1 MKLHGEE
8 LDITTVAELVRSRA
22 GLGDKVFLRLRGR
35 TLTYREAD
43 QMSTRFANALAGIGI
58 TKGDVVSTLL
68 YNSVDAVLIW
78 FACAKLG
85 AIWNA
90 INVSLRRDDLAY
102 TLNDSGAMT
111 LITES
116 ELLPTFLEAM
126 PQLENLRHVV
136 LDSPPEAAA
145 ELGFLPLS
153 ILAAGSDEE
162 VRIDIRPSDP
172 IGIIYTGGST
182 GMPKGVLVP
191 NLYYIA
197 AAMRFRDVC
206 QGKPDDVIYESGHL
220 FHSGGQQLGVTGPM
234 FCEMTAVMGKWFS
247 VSRFWET
254 VREHD
259 ATIIHVPGTMLGPL
273 VDLEPN
279 DLDTAHRVRLGV
291 GTGTGMI
298 RREVRDEFERRY
310 SVRLLEVW
318 AQTEMGVLL
327 CSERLDQRRIG
338 SSGHSDGWATVQAV
352 DELDQ
357 PVPHGEV
364 GELVTRPSEPFTFML
379 GYINKPAEMLRTW
392 RNLWHHT
399 GDLGYVDQDGYVYFV
414 GRQAHWIR
422 RRGENISCMEVEKTI
437 VMHPA
442 IQECAVVGV
451 PSELGDEDVKALVK
465 LRPGIE
471 SPSPEALVEWCK
483 GRIASFKVPRYIEFV
498 QDFPRTSAK
507 GEIERSKLKAAG
519 VGDAWDRES
528 STRT

>member
-1 MKLHGEE
+1 
-8 LDITTVAELVRSRA
+8 
-22 GLGDKVFLRLRGR
+22 
-35 TLTYREAD
+35 
-43 QMSTRFANALAGIGI
+43 MSTRFANALAGIGI

-90 INVSLRRDDLAY
+90 INVSLGRDDLAY

-162 VRIDIRPSDP
+162 VRIDILPSAP

-254 VREHD
+254 VREHEPPAVVVRQGVQLVRPSAD
-259 ATIIHVPGTMLGPL
+259 PGIGHPVAHGGVRRVGGTAPQLHQPRRHHHQVVGP
-273 VDLEPN
+273 
-279 DLDTAHRVRLGV
+279 R
-291 GTGTGMI
+291 
-298 RREVRDEFERRY
+298 RRE
-310 SVRLLEVW
+310 
-318 AQTEMGVLL
+318 
-327 CSERLDQRRIG
+327 
-338 SSGHSDGWATVQAV
+338 
-352 DELDQ
+352 
-357 PVPHGEV
+357 
-364 GELVTRPSEPFTFML
+364 
-379 GYINKPAEMLRTW
+379 
-392 RNLWHHT
+392 T
-399 GDLGYVDQDGYVYFV
+399 G
-414 GRQAHWIR
+414 R
-422 RRGENISCMEVEKTI
+422 S
-437 VMHPA
+437 
-442 IQECAVVGV
+442 
-451 PSELGDEDVKALVK
+451 
-465 LRPGIE
+465 RPGQ
-471 SPSPEALVEWCK
+471 S
-483 GRIASFKVPRYIEFV
+483 GRP
-498 QDFPRTSAK
+498 
-507 GEIERSKLKAAG
+507 G
-519 VGDAWDRES
+519 W
-528 STRT
+528 